1 VIVFHPLTRAHMDEI
16 VTILLSGLS
25 DRLKAQ
31 DLKLDVSPEAVE
43 FLVQKGFD
51 QALGAR
57 PLRRAIQ
64 RYLEDPLSEA
74 ILRGSLKGQ
83 SVVRVVRSGDA
94 LTFLPA
100 DAAEAV
106 PTGGSA

>member
-1 VIVFHPLTRAHMDEI
+1 MDQI
-16 VTILLSGLS
+16 VTILLEALS
-25 DRLKAQ
+25 ARLKVQ
-31 DLKLDVSPEAVE
+31 DLALDVAPDAVE

-57 PLRRAIQ
+57 PLKRALQ

-74 ILRGSLKGQ
+74 ILRGTLKGKH
-83 SVVRVVRSGDA
+83 VIRVVREGDG
-94 LTFLPA
+94 LSFLPA
-100 DAAEAV
+100 DAAEAL